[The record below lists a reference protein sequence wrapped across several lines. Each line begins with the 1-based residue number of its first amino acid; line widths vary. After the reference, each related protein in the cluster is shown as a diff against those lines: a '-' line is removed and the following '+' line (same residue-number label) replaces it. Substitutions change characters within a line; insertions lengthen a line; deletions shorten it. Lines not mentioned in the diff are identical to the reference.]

1 MTCQYEDDSKRYRAL
16 MTGIYL
22 ESPTGQ
28 GCHEVLR
35 LAADNG
41 FVEVEMIRT
50 ADNLAVGE
58 CLGLEEP
65 GKMFSL
71 DTSSKHDV

>member
-1 MTCQYEDDSKRYRAL
+1 

-22 ESPTGQ
+22 ESPALQ

-35 LAADNG
+35 LAADDG

-50 ADNLAVGE
+50 AHNLAVGE

-65 GKMFSL
+65 VKMVSL
-71 DTSSKHDV
+71 NTSSKHDV